1 VGLLD
6 NWHKWWRQ
14 GPEKGDE
21 EGLLNLNPSQTRR
34 AKLTVVILLAGLVL
48 LVSTAPERKPAVQ
61 SVAEPALLSA
71 PEEVWSDFQTRLE
84 RSLAGTL
91 TQIAGVGEVRV
102 LLTVDGSRREYLANQ
117 TKEVRTT
124 VENDRAGV
132 ERQVTEERTT
142 IQYVLVT
149 DNARKG
155 EQPIIVQEGRPPIR
169 GVLVIADGARD
180 PRVRLDILRAVETV
194 LGVPAHRIQVMPR
207 K

>member
-1 VGLLD
+1 MGLLD

-14 GPEKGDE
+14 GPEQGDDD
-21 EGLLNLNPSQTRR
+21 GLFNLNPAQARR

-61 SVAEPALLSA
+61 SVAEPVLLSA
-71 PEEVWSDFQTRLE
+71 PEEIWSDFQTRLE

-132 ERQVTEERTT
+132 ERQITEERTT

>member
-1 VGLLD
+1 MGLLD

-14 GPEKGDE
+14 GHEQGDD
-21 EGLLNLNPSQTRR
+21 EGLLNLNPAQARR
-34 AKLTVVILLAGLVL
+34 AKLTVILLLVGLVL
-48 LVSTAPERKPAVQ
+48 LVSTAPERKPTVQ
-61 SVAEPALLSA
+61 SLAEPVMRSTS
-71 PEEVWSDFQTRLE
+71 EEDWSDFQTRLE

-102 LLTVDGSRREYLANQ
+102 LLTMDGPRREYLANQ

-124 VENDRAGV
+124 VESDRAGV
-132 ERQVTEERTT
+132 ERQITEERTT
-142 IQYVLVT
+142 TQYVLVAD
-149 DNARKG
+149 DNRKG
-155 EQPIIVQEGRPPIR
+155 EQPIVVQEGRPPIR

-194 LGVPAHRIQVMPR
+194 LGVPAHRIEVMPR